1 MVQTVLLTPAA
12 IACDIF
18 TALLMRAK
26 LYQTAHSNKFEMVL
40 LYGSMDVGAERLLNG
55 LQIGPCGRRWSAASD
70 GRDEGRIVHVLH
82 GGGFAIPRSSTG
94 R

>member
-12 IACDIF
+12 IAGDIF

-26 LYQTAHSNKFEMVL
+26 LYQTVYAHSNKFEMVS

-55 LQIGPCGRRWSAASD
+55 LQIELVAVAGQLHPMGETRGPDR
-70 GRDEGRIVHVLH
+70 
-82 GGGFAIPRSSTG
+82 P
-94 R
+94 